1 MHINYCIERKLTS
14 FVCIKHIM
22 PQDRYFS
29 YKRSQIEKFVK
40 NEFKKKFHSAA
51 KISIRKRQ
59 KFITEITK
67 KVSKRF
73 GKDILFLINFSKQ
86 GFCAVISPVHTE
98 STDKGNLKQ
107 SFSLPQVYYTTHC
120 VERFSE
126 RINTQEN
133 CIFQLDA
140 LLNEAVLSFGENE
153 GYLTCSEGVFAY
165 ELENERMILKT
176 FINSQLLS
184 DDQIKQFYGSSMI
197 SMLPL
202 EYTTEKISGADFI
215 IENEK
220 LIT

>member
-1 MHINYCIERKLTS
+1 
-14 FVCIKHIM
+14 M

-29 YKRSQIEKFVK
+29 FKKSQIEKFVK
-40 NEFKKKFHSAA
+40 TEFNKKFRSAA

-59 KFITEITK
+59 KFIAEITK

-107 SFSLPQVYYTTHC
+107 SFSLSQVYYTAHC
-120 VERFSE
+120 VDRFSE
-126 RINTQEN
+126 RANTQEN

-140 LLNEAVLSFGENE
+140 LLSEAVLSFGENE
-153 GYLTCSEGVFAY
+153 GYLTCSEGIFAY
-165 ELENERMILKT
+165 ELEKERMIVKT
-176 FINSQLLS
+176 FINSDLLS
-184 DDQIKQFYGSSMI
+184 DDQIIQFYGSSMI
-197 SMLPL
+197 TMLPL
-202 EYTTEKISGADFI
+202 EYTTENISGVDFI

-220 LIT
+220 LLSQAKSQEYS

>member
-1 MHINYCIERKLTS
+1 
-14 FVCIKHIM
+14 VCLKHNM

-29 YKRSQIEKFVK
+29 YKKSQIENFVK
-40 NEFKKKFHSAA
+40 AEYKKKFRSGA

-59 KFITEITK
+59 RFIAEMTK

-73 GKDILFLINFSKQ
+73 GKDILFLINFSRQ
-86 GFCAVISPVHTE
+86 GFCAVVSPVHTE

-120 VERFSE
+120 VDRFSE
-126 RINTQEN
+126 RVNTQEN
-133 CIFQLDA
+133 CIFQLDT

-153 GYLTCSEGVFAY
+153 GYLTCSAGVFAY
-165 ELENERMILKT
+165 ELENERLIVKT
-176 FINSQLLS
+176 FINSELLS

-202 EYTTEKISGADFI
+202 EYTAENISGADFI
-215 IENEK
+215 IEDEELLPQGK
-220 LIT
+220 PQEYS

>member
-1 MHINYCIERKLTS
+1 
-14 FVCIKHIM
+14 M

-29 YKRSQIEKFVK
+29 YKKSQIEKFVK
-40 NEFKKKFHSAA
+40 NEFKKKFRSTA

-59 KFITEITK
+59 KFIAEMTK

-86 GFCAVISPVHTE
+86 GFCAVISPVHTK

-107 SFSLPQVYYTTHC
+107 SFSLPQIYYTTHC
-120 VERFSE
+120 VDRFSE
-126 RINTQEN
+126 RVNIQEN
-133 CIFQLDA
+133 CIFYLDA
-140 LLNEAVLSFGENE
+140 LLSEAVLSFGENE
-153 GYLTCSEGVFAY
+153 GYLTCSEGIFAY
-165 ELENERMILKT
+165 ELEKERMIVKT
-176 FINSQLLS
+176 FINSELLS

-202 EYTTEKISGADFI
+202 EYTTENNSGADFI

-220 LIT
+220 FLPQPKS